1 MGSLIKTEIKST
13 QEKRTVM
20 KKSNVTFIALF
31 CLVVGT
37 FAQTKTVNVD
47 PFEKIIISPHI
58 EVELVQGSEE
68 SVVIENAKVSLDKIN
83 IKVEGNTLRVYLDD
97 AKTVTKSERVS
108 TDKWKGK
115 KSIYNG
121 TMATAKITYK
131 TLKNLSIRG
140 EEIVKVKSAMEQDD
154 LKLSIYGESKVY
166 FADLTLQELNVSI
179 YGESYLEISEGKVER
194 QVFRAYGESEVNTS
208 EMGNSETKITAYG
221 ESNFRV
227 NVSDRLKVTCY
238 GETTINYT
246 GDADVDK
253 GIVIGEAEIRKIG

>member
-1 MGSLIKTEIKST
+1 
-13 QEKRTVM
+13 M
-20 KKSNVTFIALF
+20 KKSNVIFIALF
-31 CLVVGT
+31 CLALGA
-37 FAQTKTVNVD
+37 FAQTKTVKVD
-47 PFEKIIISPHI
+47 AFEKVIISPHI

-68 SVVIENAKVSLDKIN
+68 SVRIENAKVALDKIN
-83 IKVEGNTLRVYLDD
+83 IKVEGNTLRVYLDG

-115 KSIYNG
+115 KSIYDG

-140 EEIVKVKSAMEQDD
+140 EEVVKVKGVMEQED

-166 FADLTLQELNVSI
+166 FNHLNLEELTVAI
-179 YGESYLEISEGKVER
+179 YGESYLEIAEGEAKR
-194 QVFRAYGESEVNTS
+194 QVFRAYGESEVNAI
-208 EMGNSETKITAYG
+208 EMGNNETKITAYG